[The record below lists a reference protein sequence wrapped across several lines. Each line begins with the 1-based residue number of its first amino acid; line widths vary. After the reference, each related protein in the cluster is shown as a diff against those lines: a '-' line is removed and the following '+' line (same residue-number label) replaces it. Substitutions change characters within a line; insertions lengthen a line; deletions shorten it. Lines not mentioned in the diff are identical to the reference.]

1 MEGAYA
7 DVQASGSDKDTIV
20 LNAKSI
26 VSKGLLTVI
35 NDIEKAS
42 NALSQLV
49 DMQSIAVSSSISS
62 TIEFIDHRLSDVRE
76 QQSAA
81 EFQELKCNNMK
92 ALHPAAVVD
101 LDSSPSIPSTGN
113 LSFRRIPLE
122 QRLIITTTTCTT
134 ITFYFLH

>member
-7 DVQASGSDKDTIV
+7 DVQSSGSDKETIV
-20 LNAKSI
+20 QNAKSI

-35 NDIEKAS
+35 DDIDKAS

-49 DMQSIAVSSSISS
+49 DMQSIAINSSISS
-62 TIEFIDHRLSDVRE
+62 TIEFIDHRLSDVQE

-81 EFQELKCNNMK
+81 EFQELKCSSIK

-101 LDSSPSIPSTGN
+101 LDSSDVSLSPKGN
-113 LSFRRIPLE
+113 LSFKRIPLE
-122 QRLIITTTTCTT
+122 QRLITYIITTTICCC
-134 ITFYFLH
+134 